1 MKESPI
7 FSKMFDFVAWIVT
20 TTTKYPREHRFI
32 LAASLQCVTLAAQ
45 ESLIRAAQATSPD
58 GTLAHLQEAATQLAL
73 VRFYTRLSEKLSL
86 ISPRQYEYVTE
97 CLSEIGKLHT
107 GWCKVAQ
114 KLSIAK
120 ATPAPSA

>member
-32 LAASLQCVTLAAQ
+32 LAASLQRMTLAAE
-45 ESLIRAAQATSPD
+45 ESLIRAAQATAPD
-58 GTLAHLQEAATQLAL
+58 AALAHLQEAATQLTL
-73 VRFYTRLSEKLSL
+73 VRFYTRLSEKLGL
-86 ISPRQYEYVTE
+86 ISARQYEYVTE
-97 CLSEIGKLHT
+97 CLREISKLHT

-114 KLSIAK
+114 RLPSAK